1 MKNLHLVLSSVIVIP
16 AALLYGVAP
25 ADALPLLF
33 DFQVDSTDLNNVFRA
48 IMGLYLG
55 SAALWILGIF
65 KSGYWKAATL
75 LNIVFMLGLAAG
87 RLLSIALDGIPSPAY
102 AFGWVGE
109 LVLGGFALYQLRK
122 HPGAQPGKPG

>member
-33 DFQVDSTDLNNVFRA
+33 DFQVGTTDLNNVFRA
-48 IMGLYLG
+48 IMGLYMA

-65 KSGYWKAATL
+65 KTEYWKAATL

-87 RLLSIALDGIPSPAY
+87 RLLSMALDGMPSPTY
-102 AFGWVGE
+102 AFGWAGE
-109 LVLGGFALYQLRK
+109 LVLGMFAMYQYRNYS
-122 HPGAQPGKPG
+122 PSESP